1 MKTLSRSLHK
11 LLKPLATAQGF
22 ADARVLSNWRQ
33 IVGDEFYQ
41 VAQPQMLKNG
51 VLTIS
56 VSHGAVAMQLQH
68 MAPQII
74 ERINRYFGF
83 AAVKGIRPQQTYFD
97 MEPTIQRTNIVPDE
111 GAQTRA
117 AAQVQEVK
125 DENLRDALQRL
136 GAQIETRHSKPV
148 S

>member
-22 ADARVLSNWRQ
+22 ADARILSNWRQ
-33 IVGDEFYQ
+33 IVGEEFFQ
-41 VAQPQMLKNG
+41 FAQPQQLKNG
-51 VLTIS
+51 VLTVS

-68 MAPQII
+68 MAPQIM

-97 MEPTIQRTNIVPDE
+97 MEPPKERKNIVPDV
-111 GAQTRA
+111 GAETRA
-117 AAQVQEVK
+117 EAQVQNVK
-125 DENLRDALQRL
+125 DETLREALKRL
-136 GAQIETRHSKPV
+136 GAQVEVQHSTPN

>member
-1 MKTLSRSLHK
+1 MKTLTRSLHK

-33 IVGDEFYQ
+33 IIGDEFYQ
-41 VAQPQMLKNG
+41 VAQPQQLKNG

-68 MAPQII
+68 MAPMII

-97 MEPTIQRTNIVPDE
+97 IEAPKTRTNIVPDA

-117 AAQVQEVK
+117 EAQVEGVK
-125 DENLRDALQRL
+125 DDTLREALKKL

-148 S
+148 

>member
-1 MKTLSRSLHK
+1 MKTLTRSIHK

-22 ADARVLSNWRQ
+22 ADSRILSNWRQ
-33 IVGDEFYQ
+33 IVGDEFFQ
-41 VAQPQMLKNG
+41 LAQPQQLKNG

-83 AAVKGIRPQQTYFD
+83 SAVKGIRPQQTYFD
-97 MEPTIQRTNIVPDE
+97 IEPPKERTNIVPDT
-111 GAQTRA
+111 GAEVRA
-117 AAQVQEVK
+117 EAQVKEVK
-125 DENLRDALQRL
+125 DDTLREALKKL
-136 GAQIETRHSKPV
+136 GAQVETRHSNPNT
-148 S
+148 